1 MAETFW
7 ITFCIADS
15 GNEERRYQALLAT
28 VRRLTSDAWWTES
41 VNYLLFRS
49 AHEIDE
55 IASEVAAVIDTD
67 TDLALLASATAQE
80 ARAIGAV
87 EDGLLYELMPYA
99 QRFHPPSVP
108 PAQPSGSVS
117 PSA

>member
-1 MAETFW
+1 MAETYW
-7 ITFCIADS
+7 ITFCVADS

-28 VRRLTSDAWWTES
+28 IRGLTSDAWWTES

-49 AHEIDE
+49 AHEIDH
-55 IASEVAAVIDTD
+55 IAGEVAAVIDAD
-67 TDLALLASATAQE
+67 TDLALLASATSQE

-99 QRFHPPSVP
+99 QRFHPPSAP
-108 PAQPSGSVS
+108 PARPSESAS